1 MYISSSC
8 CFFVSMAKP
17 PAGAQTKEQTLNN
30 CAVLLWFARKIKPRS
45 ARGRNFAR
53 FHRYICGGGEGEAMP
68 RSIIIDTDPG
78 IDDAV
83 AILLALASPELEVLG
98 IVAVAGNVPLA
109 TTARNARS
117 IVELAGRPELPVYA
131 GCPRPFGGKPLDAER
146 SHGSSGLGDLVLPV
160 PAQPP
165 RA

>member
-30 CAVLLWFARKIKPRS
+30 CVVLLWFARKIKPRS

-53 FHRYICGGGEGEAMP
+53 VHPYFCWRRGRRAMP

-98 IVAVAGNVPLA
+98 IVAVAGNLPLDV
-109 TTARNARS
+109 TERNARS
-117 IVELAGRPELPVYA
+117 LLALAGRPEIPVHA
-131 GCPRPFGGKPLDAER
+131 GCPRPIGPHRIDAPLA
-146 SHGSSGLGDLVLPV
+146 
-160 PAQPP
+160 
-165 RA
+165 